1 MGGGLIVRTV
11 ILAITAGIVCAS
23 LVVLVFGIGFQVRG
37 IWYALVP
44 VALGS
49 VVLIVLRTT
58 MPPTDPGDDIPL

>member
-11 ILAITAGIVCAS
+11 VFAITAGIVCAS

-44 VALGS
+44 VAIGS
-49 VVLIVLRTT
+49 IVLLVLRTT
-58 MPPTDPGDDIPL
+58 MPPTDPDDDLSP